1 MGLFGCGIE
10 RVDCYYA
17 VCLVWEEAGCVVGV
31 DYDAAGEDLGVWG
44 SKDGDLLILPGVEI
58 LRCCV
63 TPVLVARY
71 CCSRV
76 VWIECEICGFYLARK
91 DVLTLVVKMPCS
103 IPVKETP
110 IGVIHEIGRR
120 REMDLWSPL
129 TVVVTCSPISTY
141 FVGGLDR
148 TVEPTVTLSW

>member
-17 VCLVWEEAGCVVGV
+17 VGLVGEESGCVVGV
-31 DYDAAGEDLGVWG
+31 DYDAAGEDLGIWG
-44 SKDGDLLILPGVEI
+44 GEDGDFFVLPGVEI
-58 LRCCV
+58 FGGCV
-63 TPVLVARY
+63 APVLVARY

-76 VWIECEICGFYLARK
+76 VWIECEIYSFDLAREE
-91 DVLTLVVKMPCS
+91 VLTLVVEMPCS
-103 IPVKETP
+103 IAVKKTP
-110 IGVIHEIGRR
+110 IWVIHEIGGR
-120 REMDLWSPL
+120 REMDLCSPL

-148 TVEPTVTLSW
+148 T